1 MQSRWKIVLFVL
13 LGMMSV
19 AGCAHAQVEG
29 DVEIEVAFPN
39 LRFTRPVDLQHAGD
53 GTGRLFVVEQA
64 GVIRVFGNDPDAPAA
79 TVFLDIRDR
88 VDDRGNE
95 EGLLGLAF
103 HPDYA
108 ANGFFFVDYTA
119 SSPDRTVIARYRVDP
134 NDPGRADP
142 GSETIVLEVAQP
154 FSNHNGGQI
163 AFGSEGLLYVAL
175 GDGGSGGDPREHG
188 QNRRTLLGSIL
199 RIDVDQ
205 PSGGRPYG
213 IPPDNPFAGNTEG
226 FREEIFA
233 YGLRNPWRFSFD
245 AATGRLWA
253 ADVGQ
258 NAFEEIDLI
267 EPGGNYGW
275 NTMEGMHCFD
285 PPSGCATA
293 GLTPPVWEYDHGE
306 GRSVTGGFVY
316 RGPGVPQLAGK
327 YVYADFVSGKIW
339 ALAFE
344 GGAVQAHAELLD
356 TTLGISSFGVD
367 ENRELYFCAFDGRIY
382 RFTSAAGTRTGEAD
396 VPETPS
402 RLRPGHP
409 NPFRATTTVAYAL
422 ARAAPAE
429 LAVFDAWGRRVR
441 TLARGVHPPGEYAA
455 RWDGRDEQ
463 GVPSAGG
470 VYFFLL
476 SVAGAPVASRPV
488 VRLR

>member
-1 MQSRWKIVLFVL
+1 MRNGWLRSLCVL
-13 LGMMSV
+13 LTMMG
-19 AGCAHAQVEG
+19 AAACAQAQG
-29 DVEIEVAFPN
+29 NVEIEVAFPN
-39 LRFTRPVDLQHAGD
+39 LSFNRPVDLQHAGD
-53 GTGRLFVVEQA
+53 GSGRLFVVEQA
-64 GVIRVFGNDPDAPAA
+64 GRIRAFPNHPEAA
-79 TVFLDIRDR
+79 NTTLFLDIADR
-88 VDDRGNE
+88 VHDQGNE

-103 HPDYA
+103 HPDFPQNGRFFVYYTA
-108 ANGFFFVDYTA
+108 ANPRRSVL
-119 SSPDRTVIARYRVDP
+119 ARFQRDP
-134 NDPGRADP
+134 LEPQRADP
-142 GSETIVLEVAQP
+142 ASETRLLEVAQP
-154 FSNHNGGQI
+154 FSNHNGGQL
-163 AFGSEGLLYVAL
+163 AFGPDGLLYVAL
-175 GDGGSGGDPREHG
+175 GDGGSGGDPLGHG

-199 RIDVDQ
+199 RLDVDRA
-205 PSGGRPYG
+205 SAGRAYG
-213 IPPDNPFAGNTEG
+213 IPADNPFAGNTEG
-226 FREEIFA
+226 FREELYA
-233 YGLRNPWRFSFD
+233 YGLRNPWRMSFD
-245 AATGRLWA
+245 VETGRLWA

-258 NAFEEIDLI
+258 NAFEEIDVV
-267 EPGGNYGW
+267 EAGGNYGW
-275 NTMEGMHCFD
+275 RTMEGASCFD
-285 PPSGCATA
+285 PPSGCDEA
-293 GLTPPVWEYDHGE
+293 GLRLPVWSYDRGE
-306 GRSVTGGFVY
+306 GRSVTGGYVY
-316 RGPGVPQLAGK
+316 RGPGVPSLVGW
-327 YVYADFVSGKIW
+327 YVYGDFVSGKIW

-344 GGAVQAHAELLD
+344 DGAVQAHAELLD

-409 NPFRATTTVAYAL
+409 NPFRAATTVAYSL

-455 RWDGRDEQ
+455 RWDGRDDQ
-463 GVPSAGG
+463 GMPSAGG